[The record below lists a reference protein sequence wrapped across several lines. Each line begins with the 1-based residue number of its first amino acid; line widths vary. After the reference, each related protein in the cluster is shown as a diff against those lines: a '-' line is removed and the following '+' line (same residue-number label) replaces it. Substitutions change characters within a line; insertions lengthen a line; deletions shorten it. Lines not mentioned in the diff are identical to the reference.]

1 MQIWERPDPLT
12 RDLIHLINARRH
24 DHWDV
29 DAALDTLAEL
39 IEAGREDEILT
50 VLAALDEDMAEWL
63 FDLLAEA
70 ASTAE
75 VDMDAETDVEGAGAL
90 LTLALPLGA
99 NFGQPLRLTVDPLET
114 AALLRRALRLPA
126 GSHVVVE
133 PKLLTDTT
141 LERLTLQD
149 LHTHAEAIF
158 GPGRNRPLAARL
170 HVPVEHT
177 VYLVFGIREADGD
190 VAMPQELGPDEQA
203 ELLAGLRGQCAD
215 LAAAPHLLEAPVY
228 AAYALFDAKNTGG
241 LQRLADETIAVWR
254 ELTPEVRGRVMVHLH
269 TQCGNGVYMP
279 VWTDLLDPA
288 AGEEAGPQWTS
299 PDVWVFTADLPIEWP
314 GEVLMNRLMAEGC
327 TRFENHI
334 VEAPD
339 N

>member
-1 MQIWERPDPLT
+1 MQDWSRPDPLT

-29 DAALDTLAEL
+29 DAALDTLTEL
-39 IEAGREDEILT
+39 IEQGREEEILR

-70 ASTAE
+70 ASTT
-75 VDMDAETDVEGAGAL
+75 VGGEGEDEAQGGSQ
-90 LTLALPLGA
+90 LTIALPLQA
-99 NFGQPLRLTVDPLET
+99 NFEQPLRLTVDPEET
-114 AALLRRALRLPA
+114 AALLRRSLHL
-126 GSHVVVE
+126 SHESQVVVE

-141 LERLTLQD
+141 LERLSLQG
-149 LHTHAEAIF
+149 LHAHVETVF
-158 GPGRNRPLAARL
+158 NGTRNRPFAARL
-170 HVPVEHT
+170 HTPIEHT
-177 VYLVFGIREADGD
+177 VYLMFGVREAGEPT
-190 VAMPQELGPDEQA
+190 VPQELGPEEQ
-203 ELLAGLRGQCAD
+203 EGLLRGLRAQCGD
-215 LAAAPHLLEAPVY
+215 LASAPHLLEAPVY
-228 AAYALFDAKNTGG
+228 AAYALFDAKNSVG

-254 ELTPEVRGRVMVHLH
+254 ELTPAVRGRVIVHLH

-288 AGEEAGPQWTS
+288 VGEEAGPLPLWTS

-314 GEVLMNRLMAEGC
+314 GEVLTNRLLAEGC

-334 VEAPD
+334 VETPD

>member
-1 MQIWERPDPLT
+1 MQTWNRPDPLT

-70 ASTAE
+70 ASTTGA
-75 VDMDAETDVEGAGAL
+75 DGEGTGAL

-99 NFGQPLRLTVDPLET
+99 NFGQPLRLTVDPRET

-126 GSHVVVE
+126 ESQVVVE

-141 LERLTLQD
+141 LERLTLQE
-149 LHTHAEAIF
+149 LHAHAGAVF
-158 GPGRNRPLAARL
+158 GPGRSRPLAARL

-177 VYLVFGIREADGD
+177 VYLVFGVREAEGE
-190 VAMPQELGPDEQA
+190 APMPQELGPEEQA
-203 ELLAGLRGQCAD
+203 ALLTGLREQCGD

-254 ELTPEVRGRVMVHLH
+254 ELGPEVRGRVMVHLH

-288 AGEEAGPQWTS
+288 GGEEAGPQWTS

-314 GEVLMNRLMAEGC
+314 GEVLTNRLMAEGC

-334 VEAPD
+334 VEAPE

>member
-1 MQIWERPDPLT
+1 
-12 RDLIHLINARRH
+12 
-24 DHWDV
+24 V
-29 DAALDTLAEL
+29 
-39 IEAGREDEILT
+39 GREDEILT

-70 ASTAE
+70 ASTGEA
-75 VDMDAETDVEGAGAL
+75 DGAGAL

-99 NFGQPLRLTVDPLET
+99 NFGQPLRLTVDPKET

-126 GSHVVVE
+126 ESQVVVE

-149 LHTHAEAIF
+149 LHTHVGAVF
-158 GPGRNRPLAARL
+158 GPGRSRPLAARL

-177 VYLVFGIREADGD
+177 VYLVFGVREAEGE
-190 VAMPQELGPDEQA
+190 VPMPQELGPDEQA
-203 ELLAGLRGQCAD
+203 ELLVGLQKQCGD

-254 ELTPEVRGRVMVHLH
+254 ELTPDVRGRVMVHLH

-288 AGEEAGPQWTS
+288 GGEEAGPQWTS

>member
-1 MQIWERPDPLT
+1 MQTWDRPDPLT

-39 IEAGREDEILT
+39 VEVGREDEILT

-70 ASTAE
+70 VSTAE
-75 VDMDAETDVEGAGAL
+75 SDDDEDTVGGGAL
-90 LTLALPLGA
+90 LTLALPLRA

-126 GSHVVVE
+126 ESRVVVE
-133 PKLLTDTT
+133 PKLLTDATF
-141 LERLTLQD
+141 ERLTLQD
-149 LHTHAEAIF
+149 LSTYAGVIF
-158 GPGRNRPLAARL
+158 GPGRMRPLVARL
-170 HVPVEHT
+170 HTPMEHT
-177 VYLVFGIREADGD
+177 VYLLFGVRDAEGD
-190 VAMPQELGPDEQA
+190 VPMPQELGSDEQA
-203 ELLAGLRGQCAD
+203 ALLEGLRTQCAD
-215 LAAAPHLLEAPVY
+215 LAEAPHLLEAPVY
-228 AAYALFDAKNTGG
+228 AAYALFDAKNTGA

-254 ELTPEVRGRVMVHLH
+254 ELTPEVRGRVIVHLH

-288 AGEEAGPQWTS
+288 AGEESWPQWTS

-314 GEVLMNRLMAEGC
+314 GEVLTNRLMAEGC

-339 N
+339 H

>member
-1 MQIWERPDPLT
+1 MQDWSRPDPLT

-29 DAALDTLAEL
+29 DAALDTLTEL
-39 IEAGREDEILT
+39 IEQGREEEILT

-70 ASTAE
+70 ASTVVGGDGEEEAQ
-75 VDMDAETDVEGAGAL
+75 GGSL
-90 LTLALPLGA
+90 LTIALPLQA
-99 NFGQPLRLTVDPLET
+99 NFEQPLRLTVDPEET
-114 AALLRRALRLPA
+114 AALLWRALHL
-126 GSHVVVE
+126 SHESQVAVE

-141 LERLTLQD
+141 LERLSLQG
-149 LHTHAEAIF
+149 LHAHVGTVF
-158 GPGRNRPLAARL
+158 DGTRSRPFAARL
-170 HVPVEHT
+170 HTPMEHT
-177 VYLVFGIREADGD
+177 VYLMFGVREEGEPA
-190 VAMPQELGPDEQA
+190 VPQELGPEEQ
-203 ELLAGLRGQCAD
+203 EGLLQGLRAQCGD
-215 LAAAPHLLEAPVY
+215 LASAPHLLEAPVY
-228 AAYALFDAKNTGG
+228 AAYALFDAKNSVG

-254 ELTPEVRGRVMVHLH
+254 ELTPTVRGRVMVHLH

-288 AGEEAGPQWTS
+288 VGDEAGPLWTS

-314 GEVLMNRLMAEGC
+314 GEVLTNRLLAEGC

-334 VEAPD
+334 VETPD

>member
-1 MQIWERPDPLT
+1 MQDWSRPDPLT

-29 DAALDTLAEL
+29 DAALDTLTEL
-39 IEAGREDEILT
+39 IEQGREEEILR

-70 ASTAE
+70 ASTVVGSDGE
-75 VDMDAETDVEGAGAL
+75 DETQGGSQ
-90 LTLALPLGA
+90 LTIALPLQA
-99 NFGQPLRLTVDPLET
+99 NFEQPLRLTVDPEET
-114 AALLRRALRLPA
+114 AALLRRSLHLSPESR
-126 GSHVVVE
+126 VVVE

-141 LERLTLQD
+141 LERLTLQG
-149 LHTHAEAIF
+149 LHAHVETVF
-158 GPGRNRPLAARL
+158 NGTRGRPFAARL
-170 HVPVEHT
+170 HTPMEHT
-177 VYLVFGIREADGD
+177 VYLLFGVREAGEPA
-190 VAMPQELGPDEQA
+190 VPQELGPEEQ
-203 ELLAGLRGQCAD
+203 EGLLQGLRAQCGD
-215 LAAAPHLLEAPVY
+215 LAPAPHLLEAPVY
-228 AAYALFDAKNTGG
+228 AAYAVFDAKNSVG

-254 ELTPEVRGRVMVHLH
+254 ELTPAVRGRVIVHLH

-279 VWTDLLDPA
+279 VWTDLLDPS
-288 AGEEAGPQWTS
+288 AGEEAGPLWTS

-314 GEVLMNRLMAEGC
+314 GEVLTNRLLAEGC

-334 VEAPD
+334 VETPD

>member
-1 MQIWERPDPLT
+1 MQDWSRPDPLT

-29 DAALDTLAEL
+29 DAALDTLTEL
-39 IEAGREDEILT
+39 IEQGREEEILR

-70 ASTAE
+70 ASTT
-75 VDMDAETDVEGAGAL
+75 VGGEGEDEAQGGSQ
-90 LTLALPLGA
+90 LTIALPLQA
-99 NFGQPLRLTVDPLET
+99 NFEQPLRLTVDPEET
-114 AALLRRALRLPA
+114 ASLLRRSLHL
-126 GSHVVVE
+126 SHESQVVVE

-141 LERLTLQD
+141 LERLSLQG
-149 LHTHAEAIF
+149 LHAHVETVF
-158 GPGRNRPLAARL
+158 SGPRSRPFAARL
-170 HVPVEHT
+170 HTPIEHT
-177 VYLVFGIREADGD
+177 VYLMFGVREAGEPT
-190 VAMPQELGPDEQA
+190 VPQELGPEEQ
-203 ELLAGLRGQCAD
+203 EGLLRGLRAQCGD
-215 LAAAPHLLEAPVY
+215 LASAPHLLEAPVY
-228 AAYALFDAKNTGG
+228 AAYALFDAKNSVG

-254 ELTPEVRGRVMVHLH
+254 ELSPAVRGRVIVHLH

-288 AGEEAGPQWTS
+288 VGEEAGPLPLWTS

-314 GEVLMNRLMAEGC
+314 GEVLTNRLLAEGC

-334 VEAPD
+334 VETPD

>member
-1 MQIWERPDPLT
+1 MQDWSRPDPLT

-29 DAALDTLAEL
+29 DAALDTLTEL
-39 IEAGREDEILT
+39 IEQGREEEILR

-70 ASTAE
+70 ASTTVGAE
-75 VDMDAETDVEGAGAL
+75 GEDETQGGSQ
-90 LTLALPLGA
+90 LTIALPLQA
-99 NFGQPLRLTVDPLET
+99 NFEQPLRLTVDPEET
-114 AALLRRALRLPA
+114 AALLRRSLHL
-126 GSHVVVE
+126 SHASQVVVE

-141 LERLTLQD
+141 LERLTLQV
-149 LHTHAEAIF
+149 LQAHVETVF
-158 GPGRNRPLAARL
+158 NGTRSRPFVARL
-170 HVPVEHT
+170 HAPMEHT
-177 VYLVFGIREADGD
+177 VYLLFGVRDAGEPT
-190 VAMPQELGPDEQA
+190 VPQELGPEEQDA
-203 ELLAGLRGQCAD
+203 LLRGLRAQCGD
-215 LAAAPHLLEAPVY
+215 LAPAPHLLEAPVY
-228 AAYALFDAKNTGG
+228 AAYALFDAKNSVG
-241 LQRLADETIAVWR
+241 LQRLADETIAVWL
-254 ELTPEVRGRVMVHLH
+254 ELTPAVRGRVIVHLH

-288 AGEEAGPQWTS
+288 VGEEAGPIWTS

-314 GEVLMNRLMAEGC
+314 GEVLTNRLLAEGC

-334 VEAPD
+334 VETPD

>member
-1 MQIWERPDPLT
+1 MQTWDRPDPLT

-39 IEAGREDEILT
+39 IEVGREDEILT

-75 VDMDAETDVEGAGAL
+75 AEVDGAGAL

-99 NFGQPLRLTVDPLET
+99 NFGQPLRLTVDPQET

-126 GSHVVVE
+126 ESQVVVE

-149 LHTHAEAIF
+149 LHTHVGAVF
-158 GPGRNRPLAARL
+158 GPGRSRPLAARL

-177 VYLVFGIREADGD
+177 VYLVFGVREAEGE
-190 VAMPQELGPDEQA
+190 VPMPQELGPDEQA
-203 ELLAGLRGQCAD
+203 ELLVGLQKQCGD

-254 ELTPEVRGRVMVHLH
+254 ELTPEMRGRVMVHLH

-288 AGEEAGPQWTS
+288 GGEEAGPQWTS

>member
-1 MQIWERPDPLT
+1 MQTWDRPDPLT

-39 IEAGREDEILT
+39 IEVGREDEILT

-75 VDMDAETDVEGAGAL
+75 AEEDGAGAL

-99 NFGQPLRLTVDPLET
+99 NFGQPLRLTVDPQET

-126 GSHVVVE
+126 ESQVVVE

-149 LHTHAEAIF
+149 LHTHAGAVF
-158 GPGRNRPLAARL
+158 GPGRSRPLAARL

-177 VYLVFGIREADGD
+177 VYLVFGVREAEGE
-190 VAMPQELGPDEQA
+190 VPMPQELGPEEQA
-203 ELLAGLRGQCAD
+203 ELLVGLQRQCGD
-215 LAAAPHLLEAPVY
+215 LAAAPHMLEAPVY

-279 VWTDLLDPA
+279 VWTDLLDPVG
-288 AGEEAGPQWTS
+288 GEESGPQWTS

>member
-1 MQIWERPDPLT
+1 MQTWDRPDPLT

-39 IEAGREDEILT
+39 IEVGREDEILT

-70 ASTAE
+70 ASTAGA
-75 VDMDAETDVEGAGAL
+75 DGEGAGAL

-99 NFGQPLRLTVDPLET
+99 NFGQPLRLTVDPRAT
-114 AALLRRALRLPA
+114 GALLRRTLQLPA
-126 GSHVVVE
+126 GSEVVVE

-141 LERLTLQD
+141 LERLSLQE
-149 LHTHAEAIF
+149 LHTHVGGVF
-158 GPGRNRPLAARL
+158 GPGRSRPLAARL

-177 VYLVFGIREADGD
+177 VYLVFGVREAEGE
-190 VAMPQELGPDEQA
+190 APMPQELGPEEQA
-203 ELLAGLRGQCAD
+203 ALLEGLRGQCAD

-288 AGEEAGPQWTS
+288 GGEEAGPLWTS

-314 GEVLMNRLMAEGC
+314 GEVLTNRLMAEGC

-334 VEAPD
+334 VEAPE

>member
-1 MQIWERPDPLT
+1 MQDWSRPDPLT

-29 DAALDTLAEL
+29 DAALDTLTEL
-39 IEAGREDEILT
+39 IEQGREEEILR

-70 ASTAE
+70 ASTT
-75 VDMDAETDVEGAGAL
+75 VGGEGEDEAQGGSQ
-90 LTLALPLGA
+90 LTIALPLQA
-99 NFGQPLRLTVDPLET
+99 NFEQPLRLTVDPEET
-114 AALLRRALRLPA
+114 AALLRRSLHL
-126 GSHVVVE
+126 SHECQVVVE

-141 LERLTLQD
+141 LERLSLQG
-149 LHTHAEAIF
+149 LHAHVETVF
-158 GPGRNRPLAARL
+158 NGTRNRPFAARL
-170 HVPVEHT
+170 HTPIEHT
-177 VYLVFGIREADGD
+177 VYLMFGVREAGEPT
-190 VAMPQELGPDEQA
+190 VPQELGPEEQ
-203 ELLAGLRGQCAD
+203 EGLLRGLRAQCGD
-215 LAAAPHLLEAPVY
+215 LASAPHLLEAPVY
-228 AAYALFDAKNTGG
+228 AAYALFDAKNSVG

-254 ELTPEVRGRVMVHLH
+254 ELTPAVRGRVIVHLH

-288 AGEEAGPQWTS
+288 VGEEAGPLPLWTS

-314 GEVLMNRLMAEGC
+314 GEVLTNRLLAEGC

-334 VEAPD
+334 VETPD

>member
-1 MQIWERPDPLT
+1 MQDWSRPDPLT

-29 DAALDTLAEL
+29 DAALDTLTEL
-39 IEAGREDEILT
+39 IQQGREEEILT

-63 FDLLAEA
+63 FDLVAEA
-70 ASTAE
+70 ASTTVWGE
-75 VDMDAETDVEGAGAL
+75 GEEETQGGSL
-90 LTLALPLGA
+90 LTIALPLQA
-99 NFGQPLRLTVDPLET
+99 SFEQPLRLTVNQEET
-114 AALLRRALRLPA
+114 AALLRRYLHLSQE
-126 GSHVVVE
+126 SHVVVE

-141 LERLTLQD
+141 LERLSLQG
-149 LHTHAEAIF
+149 LYAHVETVF
-158 GPGRNRPLAARL
+158 NGTRSRPVAARL
-170 HVPVEHT
+170 HTPMEHT
-177 VYLVFGIREADGD
+177 VYLMFGVREEGEPTL
-190 VAMPQELGPDEQA
+190 PQELGPEEQ
-203 ELLAGLRGQCAD
+203 EGVLQGLRAQCGD
-215 LAAAPHLLEAPVY
+215 LAPAPHLLEAPVY
-228 AAYALFDAKNTGG
+228 AAYALFDAKNSVG

-254 ELTPEVRGRVMVHLH
+254 ELTPTVRGRVIVHLH

-279 VWTDLLDPA
+279 VWTDLLDPGV
-288 AGEEAGPQWTS
+288 GEEAGPIWTS

-314 GEVLMNRLMAEGC
+314 GEVLTNRLLAEGC